1 MFWSVFWASTHYL
14 GILVLFGCV
23 YGMLLFW
30 RTQINEYNLRTLLWL
45 HVAYWVSLL
54 VVLVSG
60 LARAGWTE
68 KGMAFYLANPWF
80 HAKVTVFVL
89 IMLMS
94 LYPVMRMR
102 AWRCSADPIGAVP
115 AVTPALQKGMRR
127 VLVAEIHLI
136 SLMPIFGA
144 LMARGVGMGS

>member
-1 MFWSVFWASTHYL
+1 MFWSVFWASVHYL

-30 RTQINEYNLRTLLWL
+30 RTQINEYNFRTLLWL

-54 VVLVSG
+54 VVLASG

-68 KGMAFYLANPWF
+68 KGMAFYMANPWF

-89 IMLMS
+89 IIFLS
-94 LYPVMRMR
+94 LYPLKLMR
-102 AWRCSADPIGAVP
+102 AWRKTAEGDTVP
-115 AVTPALQKGMRR
+115 PVTPELQKTLRR
-127 VLVAEIHLI
+127 TLVAEIHLI

-144 LMARGVGMGS
+144 LMARGVGMG

>member
-30 RTQINEYNLRTLLWL
+30 RTQINEYNFRTLLWL

-68 KGMAFYLANPWF
+68 KGMAFYMANPWF

-89 IMLMS
+89 IILLS
-94 LYPVMRMR
+94 LYPVKRMR
-102 AWRCSADPIGAVP
+102 AWRKTADGEAVP
-115 AVTPALQKGMRR
+115 PVSPALQKTLRR
-127 VLVAEIHLI
+127 TLVAEIHLI
-136 SLMPIFGA
+136 SLMPILGA
-144 LMARGVGMGS
+144 LMARGVGM

>member
-1 MFWSVFWASTHYL
+1 MFWSVFWASAHYL

-30 RTQINEYNLRTLLWL
+30 RTQINEYNFRTLLWL

-68 KGMAFYLANPWF
+68 KGMAFYMANPWF

-89 IMLMS
+89 IILLS
-94 LYPVMRMR
+94 LYPVKRMR
-102 AWRCSADPIGAVP
+102 AWRKTADGEAVP
-115 AVTPALQKGMRR
+115 PVSPALQKTLRR
-127 VLVAEIHLI
+127 TLVAEIHLI
-136 SLMPIFGA
+136 SLMPILGA
-144 LMARGVGMGS
+144 LMARGVGM

>member
-1 MFWSVFWASTHYL
+1 MFWSVFWASVHYL

-30 RTQINEYNLRTLLWL
+30 RTQVNEYNLRTLLWL

-68 KGMAFYLANPWF
+68 KGMAFYMANPWF

-89 IMLMS
+89 IILLS
-94 LYPVMRMR
+94 LYPVKVMR
-102 AWRCSADPIGAVP
+102 AWRRGAGADEVP
-115 AVTPALQKGMRR
+115 TVTPELQKTLRR
-127 VLVAEIHLI
+127 TLVAEIHLI

-144 LMARGVGMGS
+144 LMARGVGMG

>member
-1 MFWSVFWASTHYL
+1 MFWSVFWASAHYL

-30 RTQINEYNLRTLLWL
+30 RTQINEYNFRTLLWL

-68 KGMAFYLANPWF
+68 KGMVFYMANPWF

-89 IMLMS
+89 IILLS
-94 LYPVMRMR
+94 LYPVKLMR
-102 AWRCSADPIGAVP
+102 AWRRTADGEAVP
-115 AVTPALQKGMRR
+115 PVSFALQKSLRR
-127 VLVAEIHLI
+127 TLVAEIHLI
-136 SLMPIFGA
+136 SLMPILGA
-144 LMARGVGMGS
+144 LMARGVGM

>member
-30 RTQINEYNLRTLLWL
+30 RTQVNDYNFRTLLWL

-54 VVLVSG
+54 VVLLSG
-60 LARAGWTE
+60 LVRAGWTE
-68 KGMAFYLANPWF
+68 KGMAFYMANPWF

-89 IMLMS
+89 IILLS
-94 LYPVMRMR
+94 LYPAKLMR
-102 AWRCSADPIGAVP
+102 AWRRGTVP
-115 AVTPALQKGMRR
+115 DGVPPVMPDLQRTMRR
-127 VLVAEIHLI
+127 TLVAEIHLI

-144 LMARGVGMGS
+144 LMARGVGMG

>member
-30 RTQINEYNLRTLLWL
+30 RTQVNDYNFRTLLWL

-54 VVLVSG
+54 VVLLSG
-60 LARAGWTE
+60 LVRAGWTE
-68 KGMAFYLANPWF
+68 KGMAFYMANPWF

-89 IMLMS
+89 IILLS
-94 LYPVMRMR
+94 LYPAKLMR
-102 AWRCSADPIGAVP
+102 AWRRGTVP
-115 AVTPALQKGMRR
+115 DGVPPVTPDLQRTMRR
-127 VLVAEIHLI
+127 TLVAEIHLI

-144 LMARGVGMGS
+144 LMARGVGMG

>member
-1 MFWSVFWASTHYL
+1 MIWSVFWASAHYL

-30 RTQINEYNLRTLLWL
+30 RTQINEYNFRTLLWL

-68 KGMAFYLANPWF
+68 KGMAFYMANPWF

-89 IMLMS
+89 IILLS
-94 LYPVMRMR
+94 LYQVKRMR
-102 AWRCSADPIGAVP
+102 AWRKSADGEAVP
-115 AVTPALQKGMRR
+115 PVSPALQRTLRR
-127 VLVAEIHLI
+127 TLVAEIHLI
-136 SLMPIFGA
+136 SLMPILGA
-144 LMARGVGMGS
+144 LMARGVGM